1 MKYGVQKRGDESLY
15 LQLYR
20 QLRQDIVDG
29 TVPRGGRLPSKR
41 LLAEELEIS
50 VITVEHALALLAEE
64 GYIEKKERSG
74 CYVIYRQE
82 DLMDTGRNIN
92 GNRLG
97 GTDTSGTGTSRTG
110 LFHDLTFTT
119 ALITRLGSMYRTER
133 CTLLYSNLTRTVT
146 IGTGLELCTLCRS
159 RTAAVLTNVYI
170 LIGHVFFTAG
180 GRFFKA
186 DGDGCFY
193 IGTSAGR
200 ILTAAA
206 PTAESAEKAVEDITQ
221 INILSERTAGTAA
234 ITGTEIRIHTGK
246 TETVIT
252 GSLIFIGQ
260 HLISL
265 IDLFEFGFRLFIAG
279 IEIRMIFFS
288 LFTVCFFNFIV

>member
-1 MKYGVQKRGDESLY
+1 MHLITDLAVQCRHNNFMTQRRLSKGDRNLTP
-15 LQLYR
+15 
-20 QLRQDIVDG
+20 DIIALTLKDIMLFDVHVDIQI
-29 TVPRGGRLPSKR
+29 TGRT
-41 LLAEELEIS
+41 A
-50 VITVEHALALLAEE
+50 VITAMATSADTD
-64 GYIEKKERSG
+64 
-74 CYVIYRQE
+74 
-82 DLMDTGRNIN
+82 DLILIDTGRNIDR
-92 GNRLG
+92 NRLG

-146 IGTGLELCTLCRS
+146 IGTGLELCTLRRS
-159 RTAAVLTNVYI
+159 RTAAVFTNVYI

-206 PTAESAEKAVEDITQ
+206 PTAESAEKAVEDILRPPRPP
-221 INILSERTAGTAA
+221 NPPKKLL
-234 ITGTEIRIHTGK
+234 K
-246 TETVIT
+246 
-252 GSLIFIGQ
+252 
-260 HLISL
+260 ISPRSISCPKGL
-265 IDLFEFGFRLFIAG
+265 PAPPP
-279 IEIRMIFFS
+279 
-288 LFTVCFFNFIV
+288 